1 MSLLSEVYPKNAN
14 SSDLNVFITSL
25 NKIKNYSKNSS
36 EFLNINVPTD
46 KGNKFNYE
54 IFNENGRIC
63 SGKVSV
69 SNSSINFHTLSIP
82 LSRKLQYFIKIEYTS
97 VKFSDNKNVKDR
109 CICKFYK
116 YDNDCDELKLFPHY
130 TESDDE
136 NSYDK
141 EEFELCNN
149 IIRDMDAARFGIP
162 DFSMNDN
169 IKCINIDSDDDEENE
184 SNETDSNEIDSNE
197 TDSNETDSNGD
208 QNNNHND
215 DQELVNNVNHS
226 ENISDN
232 SSENDDKSKNNT
244 VEYVN
249 EIEKI
254 VKDKLNNDKDDDN
267 DDFSFVSELM

>member
-54 IFNENGRIC
+54 IYNENGRIC
-63 SGKVSV
+63 SGKVCV

-97 VKFSDNKNVKDR
+97 VKFTDNINIKDR

-130 TESDDE
+130 TESDEE

-149 IIRDMDAARFGIP
+149 IIRDIDSARFGIQ
-162 DFSMNDN
+162 DLDMNDN
-169 IKCINIDSDDDEENE
+169 IKCINIDSDDNEENE
-184 SNETDSNEIDSNE
+184 LSETDSND
-197 TDSNETDSNGD
+197 
-208 QNNNHND
+208 NNNAD
-215 DQELVNNVNHS
+215 HS
-226 ENISDN
+226 ENGSDNNSDIGSDN
-232 SSENDDKSKNNT
+232 SSDNTSDKNITVKNN
-244 VEYVN
+244 V
-249 EIEKI
+249 
-254 VKDKLNNDKDDDN
+254 D
-267 DDFSFVSELM
+267 SFVSELM

>member
-14 SSDLNVFITSL
+14 LSDLNVYITSL
-25 NKIKNYSKNSS
+25 NKNKNYSKNSS

-69 SNSSINFHTLSIP
+69 CNSSINFHTLSIP

-97 VKFSDNKNVKDR
+97 IKIENR

-130 TESDDE
+130 TDSDEE

-149 IIRDMDAARFGIP
+149 IMRDMDAARFGIP
-162 DFSMNDN
+162 DFKDH
-169 IKCINIDSDDDEENE
+169 IV
-184 SNETDSNEIDSNE
+184 T
-197 TDSNETDSNGD
+197 NG
-208 QNNNHND
+208 
-215 DQELVNNVNHS
+215 
-226 ENISDN
+226 
-232 SSENDDKSKNNT
+232 
-244 VEYVN
+244 
-249 EIEKI
+249 
-254 VKDKLNNDKDDDN
+254 
-267 DDFSFVSELM
+267 M